1 MTSEV
6 WPSFSVSDLAGV
18 PWRQGMSPNEKK
30 LKIALKQECCDLRSS
45 AIKHRILLTFNTK
58 PLFHRLSDEEQIDQC
73 REQAHHD
80 LHSILLLDCL
90 SIWERHDCAAA
101 PDAIELGTT
110 SETRSNLGRVQ
121 CVKLCTSLSWKI
133 IKLNII
139 KSSEQCT
146 EFLTNLNRETN
157 RPQGQSSTTVTH
169 CVLCAM
175 LSSPSSQN
183 LTTEPQHFWEFLRM
197 SVSIHCLLPTNP
209 CWRYVPLYTLTWR
222 LYRLNLKSLS
232 AQFCQ
237 IIVQQRYTPNRVL
250 TFGCPHL
257 KCIGKWAMF
266 HSWIDSL
273 YHRVYLY
280 VCVISHNCLSYIKYE
295 TDSILSNPFWS
306 LANFAGS

>member
-1 MTSEV
+1 MICIAFSCWIASAHENDMTV
-6 WPSFSVSDLAGV
+6 L
-18 PWRQGMSPNEKK
+18 
-30 LKIALKQECCDLRSS
+30 
-45 AIKHRILLTFNTK
+45 
-58 PLFHRLSDEEQIDQC
+58 
-73 REQAHHD
+73 
-80 LHSILLLDCL
+80 
-90 SIWERHDCAAA
+90 AA

-121 CVKLCTSLSWKI
+121 CVKLCTSVHPCLEKYLKKI
-133 IKLNII
+133 KYHKILGAVHGISHKFESRN
-139 KSSEQCT
+139 KS
-146 EFLTNLNRETN
+146 
-157 RPQGQSSTTVTH
+157 PPGQSSTTVTH

-183 LTTEPQHFWEFLRM
+183 LTTEPQHFWEFLPM
-197 SVSIHCLLPTNP
+197 SASIHCLLPMNP

-280 VCVISHNCLSYIKYE
+280 VCVKSHNCLSYIKYE
-295 TDSILSNPFWS
+295 TDSIVSNPFWS